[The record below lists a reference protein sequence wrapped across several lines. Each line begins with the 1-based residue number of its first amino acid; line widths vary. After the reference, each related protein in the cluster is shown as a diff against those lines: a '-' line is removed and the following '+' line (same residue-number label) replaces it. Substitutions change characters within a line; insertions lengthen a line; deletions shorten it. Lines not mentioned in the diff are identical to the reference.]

1 MQTVDFASCHTKKGL
16 QLAKNVA
23 YKKCFV
29 KESSVIGI
37 SFSSGVNEITKQCN
51 EMAQTIH
58 YLNLHAL
65 PTALLESWRKGK
77 IENTD

>member
-1 MQTVDFASCHTKKGL
+1 MQTMDFASCHTKKGL
-16 QLAKNVA
+16 QLTKNVA
-23 YKKCFV
+23 YKNV
-29 KESSVIGI
+29 SLESSVIGI
-37 SFSSGVNEITKQCN
+37 FFSCGVNEITKQCN

-77 IENTD
+77 LKNTD